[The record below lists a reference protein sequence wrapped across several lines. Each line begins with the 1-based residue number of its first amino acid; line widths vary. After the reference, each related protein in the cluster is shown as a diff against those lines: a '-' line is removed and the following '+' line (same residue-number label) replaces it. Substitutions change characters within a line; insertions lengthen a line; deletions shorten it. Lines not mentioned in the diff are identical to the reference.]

1 MLKDAKLQPM
11 VSTARPDA
19 ARAFYGETLGLPLV
33 SEDMFALVYAV
44 GGEDL
49 RVAKAPAVA
58 PSPYAVMGFRVTDI
72 AAEAARLIAAG
83 VAFERYGFLT
93 QDSAGIWSAPRGA
106 KVAWFRDPDGNLLS
120 LMQPE

>member
-1 MLKDAKLQPM
+1 MLKDATLQTM

-19 ARAFYGETLGLPLV
+19 ARAFYGDTLGLPLA
-33 SEDMFALVYAV
+33 SEDMFALVFSV

-58 PSPYAVMGFRVTDI
+58 PSAYAVLGFRVQDI
-72 AAEAARLIAAG
+72 ADEAARLTKAG
-83 VAFERYGFLT
+83 VNFERYNFLT
-93 QDSAGIWSAPRGA
+93 QDAAGIWSAPSGA